1 MLLGRCWHFLS
12 RQGST
17 CLCFQ
22 IQLSRTQNSMH
33 LHYQYVTVIAADQC
47 NVMKKKQ
54 NMRRHVVFFWVL
66 LILDS
71 AIKKNQCIPE
81 TQANTLYSVQTKQ
94 TLSQMLVNVFTL
106 ITAYSQRCLSTCVMF
121 IQVDGVHY
129 ELRLQYSFRCGDM
142 CKIKWNNP
150 SFITL
155 PYNL

>member
-1 MLLGRCWHFLS
+1 MSLLSNSAFKDSKQHAPPLPVCNGNRCRSMQCDEEKTKYEAACCVFLS
-12 RQGST
+12 
-17 CLCFQ
+17 
-22 IQLSRTQNSMH
+22 
-33 LHYQYVTVIAADQC
+33 
-47 NVMKKKQ
+47 
-54 NMRRHVVFFWVL
+54 
-66 LILDS
+66 S
-71 AIKKNQCIPE
+71 AHPRFGNKKNQCIPE